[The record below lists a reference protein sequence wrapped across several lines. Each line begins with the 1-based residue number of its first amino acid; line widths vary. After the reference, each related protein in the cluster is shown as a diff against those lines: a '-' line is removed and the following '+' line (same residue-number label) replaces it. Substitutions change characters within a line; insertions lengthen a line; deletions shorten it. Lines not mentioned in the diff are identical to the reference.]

1 MYLGTIINPPG
12 RYLWYRGYLRYRYLA
27 VYLYIY
33 VYEAPGV
40 YPSRLGSQGVWD

>member
-1 MYLGTIINPPG
+1 MRAQSRRYTHCV
-12 RYLWYRGYLRYRYLA
+12 RYLWYRGYRRYLA